1 MKRIRVIDYLKTFAI
16 IGILLFHVGAIKNGY
31 LGVEVFFVISGFL
44 MMKSIVKS
52 IQEHEFRP
60 LRYVSKRIGSF
71 WPLIVVTGIFSL
83 AIGFFTMLPDD
94 YENLA
99 ESVIASNL
107 FSNNILQAITTKNY
121 WDIVNT
127 YKPLMHT
134 WYIGVLFQSIVF
146 LSILFWIVSKVSK
159 KNALRNMLI
168 IVSAVSLA
176 AYCLPVFSDAQKF
189 YFFPFR
195 LFEITLGSLTL
206 FIPKEK
212 NHPKT
217 MRLLSIVV
225 VLMLLFMLFA
235 PIRLP
240 ESVCL
245 LIVVLFSCIA
255 VWSGSIPDGENR
267 FNEKVYNVITA
278 PGRYSYDVYI
288 WHQVV
293 IAFLYYSVF
302 QAINLWLVCLVITMT
317 AVLSFFSIMARKRCG
332 ILQGTKKRILVAAVL
347 MMIGCVI
354 AGFVYL
360 KAGVVRD
367 IPELG
372 VEKTNVHRNM
382 HAEYVDIPYAWDA
395 DFSDD
400 EKIHVLVMGNSF
412 GRDIANILHESEI
425 ADRIEISY
433 LYGADATGEED
444 RIAEADYV
452 IFGMSSWDVPDEL
465 KWISDEK
472 LYIAGSKTFGNSN
485 GIIYAHRNRDGY
497 YDQRVEVPEDTILRN
512 NALKETYGDHYIDM
526 ITPLIDEE
534 NRIRVF
540 SDDGFY
546 ISQDCR
552 HLTKYGAKYYARIL
566 DLSFIQQ

>member
-1 MKRIRVIDYLKTFAI
+1 MKRIRTVDYLKTIAI

-31 LGVEVFFVISGFL
+31 LGVEIFFVISGFL
-44 MMKSIVKS
+44 MMKSIEKS
-52 IQEHEFRP
+52 IEAHEFRP

-71 WPLIVVTGIFSL
+71 WPLVAVAGIVSL

-99 ESVIASNL
+99 ESVIATNL

-134 WYIGVLFQSIVF
+134 WYIGVLVQSVVF
-146 LSILFWIVSKVSK
+146 LSILFWIVSKMPK
-159 KNALRNMLI
+159 KNTLRNLLI
-168 IVSAVSLA
+168 IVSAVSFVA
-176 AYCLPVFSDAQKF
+176 FCLPVFSDAQKF

-195 LFEITLGSLTL
+195 LFEITMGSLIP
-206 FIPKEK
+206 FIPKGK
-212 NHPKT
+212 NNPKR
-217 MRLLSIVV
+217 MRWLSILG
-225 VLMLLFMLFA
+225 VLILLFMLFS
-235 PIRLP
+235 PIRLSG
-240 ESVCL
+240 SVCL
-245 LIVVLFSCIA
+245 VIVVLFSCMA
-255 VWSGSIPDGENR
+255 VWSSTPDGESR
-267 FNEKVYNVITA
+267 INEKVYNVVTA

-302 QAINLWLVCLVITMT
+302 QTFNFWLVCLVITVT
-317 AVLSFFSIMARKRCG
+317 AVLSLISIMARKKCR
-332 ILQGTKKRILVAAVL
+332 ILQGTKKRIMVSAVL
-347 MMIGCVI
+347 VVIGCAI

-433 LYGADATGEED
+433 LYGADVTGEED

-452 IFGMSSWDVPDEL
+452 IFGMSSWDVPDAL
-465 KWISDEK
+465 KQIPEEK

-485 GIIYAHRNRDGY
+485 GIIYANRHQDGY
-497 YDQRVEVPEDTILRN
+497 FDQRVDVPEEIILHN
-512 NALKETYGDHYIDM
+512 SELKAIYGDHYIDM
-526 ITPLIDEE
+526 ITPLIDEA

-552 HLTKYGAKYYARIL
+552 HLTQFGAKYYSRIL
-566 DLSFIQQ
+566 DLSFIQ